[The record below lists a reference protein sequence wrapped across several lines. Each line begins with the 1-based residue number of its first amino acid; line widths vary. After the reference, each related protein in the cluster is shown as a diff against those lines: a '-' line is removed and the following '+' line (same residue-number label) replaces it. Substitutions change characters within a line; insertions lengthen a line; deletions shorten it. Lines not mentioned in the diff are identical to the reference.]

1 MKKYL
6 LLTGAVLVLLATSLA
21 VFRLQITSFVVV
33 QALKRAEMTNIVFIP
48 TTLNRH
54 NLIVDHFA
62 CTLPGPGS
70 RLVGN
75 GLHINWS
82 SSILHSRQLNTIFI
96 DSLRLDLIQNTA
108 QPPPVA
114 LQQRIAAIMGQL
126 QKIHTFP
133 LARLLPFQQ
142 LQVKKLLFT
151 GKSVGS
157 ISDRQL
163 SLELDK
169 KKTGITARIL
179 VPHERLQLQAATT
192 DFSKMVVTL
201 RSLQHQTPLIRAE
214 FILHNQEIHT
224 QLNADLADLPLINP
238 LLTTELPTISGK
250 LSCSMTLSLQD
261 HPHVDATMRLT
272 GFNLNEIG
280 LETGTINLHGL
291 PDPTQGIVIQGE
303 AFLHNTTLQQAGLRI
318 NSVHLFLHDALL
330 TQKHRLQGTAGIT
343 ATMKNV
349 SLPQLHCDS
358 ITLPRIAVSWP
369 GDKTIIVRLQTKQ
382 PLIGTGL
389 KSKEYSLAGFRLLP
403 SRNSSITASLGRDS
417 SWALKPGRLQMVIDA
432 IHLPELVITPAPLS
446 INLQQFEKTA
456 NTWHLQT
463 TITCPKIQLH
473 TEKTETAITDI
484 ALMLR
489 GDTDKINGNGTWKL
503 YRVPGLFNVR
513 FSHDLKTGTGDAAI
527 ATTKPVLFSQ
537 DIPLSAAVSGW
548 SLPADLTGG
557 KMQVKSF
564 LRWPPLR
571 MNVRLSLNKGKGFF
585 RDIHFSGLS
594 TNQNLQVLPVL
605 RSRKVGSLT
614 VATVDAGVPIHDF
627 STAIQLNPSGTS
639 LPVVLLKNSRALLL
653 GGSVSNDYIQI
664 DPRKPDVRA
673 TIYVNDIH
681 LADLLTLQQV
691 KGLKVTGSVSGALP
705 VRLNKKGFY
714 IDSGRLHNEQ
724 AGGIITYTPPQDNGL
739 RNSPLTGY
747 ALKALEEFHYNLLTA
762 SASYSPDGT
771 LDVTLHLEGKSPK
784 LDSKRPVHLNITT
797 QQNLL
802 SLLKSLRYSDSLTH
816 EIDKEVQQHYH
827 KKSSP

>member
-6 LLTGAVLVLLATSLA
+6 LLTGAVLVILAVSLA
-21 VFRLQITSFVVV
+21 VFRLQITSFVAI
-33 QALKRAEMTNIVFIP
+33 QALKRAGMTNVVFIP

-70 RLVGN
+70 RLVGKD
-75 GLHINWS
+75 LRINWN

-96 DSLRLDLIQNTA
+96 NTLNLTLA
-108 QPPPVA
+108 QGTPLSSPIS
-114 LQQRIAAIMGQL
+114 LQQRIAAIMRQL
-126 QKIHTFP
+126 QKIRTFP

-142 LQVKKLLFT
+142 LQLEKLFFS
-151 GKSVGS
+151 GESVGS
-157 ISDRQL
+157 MSDRQL

-169 KKTGITARIL
+169 KKAGITARIL
-179 VPHERLQLQAATT
+179 LPHERLQLQAATT

-201 RSLQHQTPLIRAE
+201 RSLQHQAPLIRAE
-214 FILHNQEIHT
+214 IVLHNQEIHT
-224 QLNADLADLPLINP
+224 QLKADLADLPLVNP
-238 LLTTELPTISGK
+238 LLATELPTMSGK
-250 LSCSMTLSLQD
+250 LSCSMTLSGQD
-261 HPHVDATMRLT
+261 NPHVDGEMRLT
-272 GFNLNEIG
+272 GFNLNKIG
-280 LETGTINLHGL
+280 IETGTIRLHGL
-291 PDPTQGIVIQGE
+291 PDPTQGIVIRGE
-303 AFLHNTTLQQAGLRI
+303 ALLHNTTLQQAGLRI
-318 NSVHLFLHDALL
+318 NSVHLVLHDGLL
-330 TQKHRLQGTAGIT
+330 SQKNRVRRTTGIT

-369 GDKTIIVRLQTKQ
+369 GDKTIIIRLQTKQ

-403 SRNSSITASLGRDS
+403 SRNSSITASFGQDS
-417 SWALKPGRLQMVIDA
+417 SWSLEPGRLQMVIDA
-432 IHLPELVITPAPLS
+432 IHLPELVITPARLS
-446 INLQQFEKTA
+446 INLQQFEKTG

-463 TITCPKIQLH
+463 TVTCPKIQLH
-473 TEKTETAITDI
+473 TEKTGTAITDI

-503 YRVPGLFNVR
+503 NRVPGLFSIR

-537 DIPLSAAVSGW
+537 EIPLSAAVSGW

-557 KMQVKSF
+557 EVQGKSF

-571 MNVRLSLNKGKGFF
+571 MNIRLSVNKGKGFF

-594 TNQNLQVLPVL
+594 TNQNMQVLPVL
-605 RSRKVGSLT
+605 QSRKAGSLT

-627 STAIQLNPSGTS
+627 STAIQLKPSGKS
-639 LPVVLLKNSRALLL
+639 LPVILLKNSRALLL

-664 DPRKPDVRA
+664 DPRKPNVRT

-705 VRLNKKGFY
+705 IRLNKKGLY

-724 AGGIITYTPPQDNGL
+724 AGGIITYTPPQGNGL

-747 ALKALEEFHYNLLTA
+747 ALKALEEFHYNLLTS

-771 LDVTLHLEGKSPK
+771 LEVTLHLEGKSPK

-816 EIDKEVQQHYH
+816 EIDKEVQQHFH